1 MALNRFFYLMDSR
14 PTINSTTGGDTGSH
28 SAITDEETAIEFQNV
43 SFCYPSRPEVPI
55 LQNFNLAVKRG
66 ENVCLVGRSGCGK
79 STVLSLLERFYDV
92 TSGKALIDGQPLTS
106 LDINK
111 YRQRLALVGQE
122 TVLYQG
128 TIRDNLILGV
138 ADSPSVSDEQITAA
152 CREANIHDFIASLPD
167 GYLTECGPRGTALS
181 GGQRQRIAIA
191 RALLRE
197 PEVLLLD
204 EATSAL
210 DTESEELVRKALER
224 AAQGRT
230 IVAAAHHTGTMKAAD
245 RVVLIERGGVVEEG
259 TYVDL
264 IQRRGPFWQFL
275 SDEVT
280 LLSGDQ

>member
-14 PTINSTTGGDTGSH
+14 PTINSTTGGDTVSL
-28 SAITDEETAIEFQNV
+28 SAISDEETAIEFRNV

-92 TSGKALIDGQPLTS
+92 TSGEALIDGQPLTS

-128 TIRDNLILGV
+128 TLRDNLILGV
-138 ADSPSVSDEQITAA
+138 TDSSSVSNEQITAA

-230 IVAAAHHTGTMKAAD
+230 IVAAAHHTETMKAAD

-259 TYVDL
+259 TYADL
-264 IQRRGPFWQFL
+264 VQRRGLFWQFL